1 MSVVINYNSA
11 SAVAANNLAVAN
23 EKLQN
28 SINRLSSGSKIVGP
42 ADDAGG
48 LAVSMKLSA
57 KSASLAAEKTN
68 LANATSY
75 LQTQDGAMKTASA
88 ALKRMTELNTLN
100 LDITKSSSDKALYA
114 TEFTQLSNQLTAIS
128 GKTFNG
134 NALFGSGTLGTVNG
148 VTVSNANLSA
158 VTTVTTIGTDTT
170 AAINALATQRAT
182 NGAAQNRL
190 AAESEIVTSEKTNL
204 EAANSRIVDVD
215 VAEEST
221 QLARWNILVQSGTA
235 MLSQANGTAQTALKL
250 LQ

>member
-1 MSVVINYNSA
+1 MSVIINYNGSSA
-11 SAVAANNLAVAN
+11 IAANNLAYAN
-23 EKLQN
+23 EQLQK
-28 SINRLSSGSKIVGP
+28 SINKLSSGSKIVSP

-48 LAVSMKLSA
+48 LAVSMKISL
-57 KSASLAAEKTN
+57 KTASLGAEKTN

-114 TEFTQLSNQLTAIS
+114 TEFTQLSNQLTAIA

-134 NALFGSGTLGTVNG
+134 NALFGAGTLGTVNG
-148 VTVSNANLSA
+148 VTVANANLSA
-158 VTTVTTIGTDTT
+158 VTTVTTIGTSTT
-170 AAINALATQRAT
+170 AAIEALATQRAT

-190 AAESEIVTSEKTNL
+190 AAESEIVTAEKTNL

-235 MLSQANGTAQTALKL
+235 MLSQANQSTQSVMKL